1 MAWNRKRAT
10 RSWEKRKAR
19 YEAETGKPFVESLE
33 GWPLFRVRTTCLGEE
48 PYGECDPRPPAVGG
62 AQPAWADGAHGL
74 DLELA

>member
-1 MAWNRKRAT
+1 MASNRKRAT

-19 YEAETGKPFVESLE
+19 YEAETGKPFFEALE

-48 PYGECDPRPPAVGG
+48 AYGESDPRPLAVGG
-62 AQPAWADGAHGL
+62 PQPVRADGAQGL